1 MVNVLGSQETKE
13 ERWAL
18 FYRLE
23 VGITLQRHYR
33 GWMVAWP
40 SSWQAGA
47 WDGRTYTEEYFETG
61 AQFDESGYRKAQ
73 RHVRYLKARLRAEFR
88 AGSEGLT
95 AAALKEWER
104 I

>member
-1 MVNVLGSQETKE
+1 M
-13 ERWAL
+13 A
-18 FYRLE
+18 
-23 VGITLQRHYR
+23 
-33 GWMVAWP
+33 
-40 SSWQAGA
+40 
-47 WDGRTYTEEYFETG
+47 FE
-61 AQFDESGYRKAQ
+61 ESGYRQAQ